1 MEKKWH
7 YAGNS
12 RGSHHRKA
20 TFRPEV
26 RRVNKALG
34 MRLPILQNDSYPLK
48 QTPIYSPSACFFC
61 FLKNNASK
69 NK

>member
-26 RRVNKALG
+26 RRVGKVLDTIPGTTKRLLPPWNKLRYIPPQHAF
-34 MRLPILQNDSYPLK
+34 
-48 QTPIYSPSACFFC
+48 SAF
-61 FLKNNASK
+61 
-69 NK
+69 